1 MTVVFALLDES
12 TDPREPWRG
21 EPEPAPE
28 PRPLG
33 TMGRVL
39 VVDDD
44 ELLRRVV
51 GRMLE
56 EAGYE
61 VMLAA
66 NGFEALSCVN
76 VADPFDVVVADLRM
90 PGMSGRALGERL
102 AVLQPGLPILYISG
116 YTSDWQPELATRD
129 TSAFLPKP
137 FAESDLLQSL
147 RTLLGNR

>member
-1 MTVVFALLDES
+1 MTVVFALFSES
-12 TDPREPWRG
+12 ADTHEPWRG

-28 PRPLG
+28 PRSFSTL
-33 TMGRVL
+33 GRVL

-66 NGFEALSCVN
+66 DGVEALGCVN
-76 VADPFDVVVADLRM
+76 ASEPFDAVVADLRM

-102 AVLQPGLPILYISG
+102 AAIHPGLPVLYISG
-116 YTSDWQPELATRD
+116 YTSDWQPELATRAA
-129 TSAFLPKP
+129 SAFLPKP
-137 FAESDLLQSL
+137 FAESDLLRSL
-147 RTLLGNR
+147 QALLGNR

>member
-1 MTVVFALLDES
+1 MTVVFALLGDNAD
-12 TDPREPWRG
+12 TREPWRG
-21 EPEPAPE
+21 EPEPAPD
-28 PRPLG
+28 PRPRSTL
-33 TMGRVL
+33 GRVL

-66 NGFEALSCVN
+66 NGLEALSCVN
-76 VADPFDVVVADLRM
+76 SADAFDAVVADLRM

-102 AVLQPGLPILYISG
+102 AAISPGLPVLYISG
-116 YTSDWQPELATRD
+116 YTSDWRPELATRA

-147 RTLLGNR
+147 RALLGNR

>member
-12 TDPREPWRG
+12 ADTREPWKG
-21 EPEPAPE
+21 DPEPAPE
-28 PRPLG
+28 PRPFG
-33 TMGRVL
+33 TLGRVL

-66 NGFEALSCVN
+66 NGLEALSCVN
-76 VADPFDVVVADLRM
+76 TSEAFDAVVADLRM

-102 AVLQPGLPILYISG
+102 AALHPGLPILYISG
-116 YTSDWQPELATRD
+116 YTSDWQPELATRA

-147 RTLLGNR
+147 RVLLGNR